1 LRQVIRTGVL
11 LVSVALGLV
20 TAASGADAPL
30 NPTDFVWGSW
40 QHHKMTINYFG
51 ITSAYS
57 CDALEDRV
65 REILLLL
72 GARKDAK
79 VNMTGCSRGQEV
91 PSHTAWIE
99 TDFYS
104 LVPADSASAAGA
116 VRAYWALREINPR
129 HPYYMDGGDCEL
141 IEQMKDLILKNF
153 SLHEIHYSTDCVPHE
168 ITLDGFDVKGQA
180 LVLAPAV

>member
-1 LRQVIRTGVL
+1 MSKVIRTSVL
-11 LVSVALGLV
+11 WVSVVLGLV
-20 TAASGADAPL
+20 TAASGAEAPV
-30 NPTDFVWGSW
+30 NPDIVCGSW

-79 VNMTGCSRGQEV
+79 VNTRCPRGQEF
-91 PSHTAWIE
+91 PSHTAWIV
-99 TDFYS
+99 TDFYT
-104 LVPADSASAAGA
+104 LAPADSASAPGA
-116 VRAYWALREINPR
+116 VRAYWAAREINPR

-141 IEQMKDLILKNF
+141 IEQMKGLISKNF
-153 SLHEIHYSTDCVPHE
+153 SLRDIRYSTDCVPHE
-168 ITLDGFDVKGQA
+168 VTLDGFDVKGQV
-180 LVLAPAV
+180 LVLATTV